1 MLASKLK
8 MVTDKYNQSLQTK
21 KETEIYNFLMKE
33 MEEEARAGRYKYCYE
48 YSGSNPPCRINTLI
62 EMLVKEGYRVYTR
75 YEDCTGC
82 EVMAISWEDLR
93 ND

>member
-8 MVTDKYNQSLQTK
+8 KVADEYNQSLQTK

-48 YSGSNPPCRINTLI
+48 YDGFNPPCRINSLI
-62 EMLVKEGYRVYTR
+62 EMLAKEEYRIYTR
-75 YEDCTGC
+75 FEDDTGLK
-82 EVMAISWEDLR
+82 VMIISWEDLR
-93 ND
+93 NE

>member
-8 MVTDKYNQSLQTK
+8 MVADKYNQSLQTK

-33 MEEEARAGRYKYCYE
+33 MEREARAGRYKYEYE
-48 YSGSNPPCRINTLI
+48 YDGSNPPCRINTLI
-62 EMLVKEGYRVYTR
+62 KMLDKEGYRAFTY
-75 YEDCTGC
+75 YEDYSGLEIMT
-82 EVMAISWEDLR
+82 ISWEDLR

>member
-8 MVTDKYNQSLQTK
+8 MVADKYNQSLQTK
-21 KETEIYNFLMKE
+21 KEIEIYTFLMKE
-33 MEEEARAGRYKYCYE
+33 MEEQARAGRYKYY
-48 YSGSNPPCRINTLI
+48 YDYDGSNPPCRINSLI

-75 YEDCTGC
+75 HEDYSGLEIMT
-82 EVMAISWEDLR
+82 ISWEDLR